1 MMKKKVDRILKD
13 RMYVINTTG
22 FKTKEKIQICKN
34 YLLPELLS
42 TFQFTYEDIIFND
55 DVIEYI
61 INNYTNKEE
70 GVRNLKRCIETL
82 ISKINIYNLSKTTE
96 KCEEEIDLTFTI
108 KDFKLPLKI
117 TTEIINILLKT
128 KELNG
133 PPNHM
138 YM

>member
-1 MMKKKVDRILKD
+1 MLLIQQVLKQKKKFK
-13 RMYVINTTG
+13 YV
-22 FKTKEKIQICKN
+22 KIIYFLNFYQ
-34 YLLPELLS
+34 L
-42 TFQFTYEDIIFND
+42 FQFTNEEIIFND
-55 DVIEYI
+55 DVIEHI